1 MPGIDVGDRMVGDF
15 EYDHPKRHGVIRLG
29 STISGCIGMARS
41 IVRVTSD
48 DPILRGRWFPILK
61 TSSLRRRPPH
71 MSESNRIESL
81 EAQVRTLRRMLFG
94 VFGLVVLGALLAA
107 TTLQTVPDVIR
118 AKKFEVVNEDEQPIV
133 LLAANQSGGLVEI
146 RNGNGKGL
154 VRLTSHPEGGT
165 ISIHDSRARTLIHM
179 GGNERGSGAL
189 QTRTNKGGT
198 LVSVGTNL
206 AGEGVVFTENGN
218 GEKTSSMP

>member
-1 MPGIDVGDRMVGDF
+1 
-15 EYDHPKRHGVIRLG
+15 
-29 STISGCIGMARS
+29 
-41 IVRVTSD
+41 
-48 DPILRGRWFPILK
+48 
-61 TSSLRRRPPH
+61 

-94 VFGLVVLGALLAA
+94 VFGLVVLGGLLAA

-133 LLAANQSGGLVEI
+133 LLAANQAGGPVEI

-165 ISIHDSRARTLIHM
+165 ISIHDSRARTLILM

>member
-1 MPGIDVGDRMVGDF
+1 
-15 EYDHPKRHGVIRLG
+15 
-29 STISGCIGMARS
+29 
-41 IVRVTSD
+41 
-48 DPILRGRWFPILK
+48 
-61 TSSLRRRPPH
+61 

-94 VFGLVVLGALLAA
+94 VFGLVVLGGLLAA

-133 LLAANQSGGLVEI
+133 LLAANQAGGLVEI

-165 ISIHDSRARTLIHM
+165 ISIHDSRARTLILM

-198 LVSVGTNL
+198 LVSVGTNP
-206 AGEGVVFTENGN
+206 AGAGVVFTENGN

>member
-1 MPGIDVGDRMVGDF
+1 M
-15 EYDHPKRHGVIRLG
+15 
-29 STISGCIGMARS
+29 ST
-41 IVRVTSD
+41 
-48 DPILRGRWFPILK
+48 
-61 TSSLRRRPPH
+61 
-71 MSESNRIESL
+71 L
-81 EAQVRTLRRMLFG
+81 EENVRTLQKQVRRQRRWNIGLGLMVVVGGLMAAKG
-94 VFGLVVLGALLAA
+94 VTEA
-107 TTLQTVPDVIR
+107 PDVVQ

-133 LLAANQSGGLVEI
+133 LLAANQAGGLVEI

-165 ISIHDSRARTLIHM
+165 ISIHDSRARTLILM

-206 AGEGVVFTENGN
+206 AGEGVVFTENGS

>member
-1 MPGIDVGDRMVGDF
+1 
-15 EYDHPKRHGVIRLG
+15 
-29 STISGCIGMARS
+29 
-41 IVRVTSD
+41 
-48 DPILRGRWFPILK
+48 
-61 TSSLRRRPPH
+61 

-94 VFGLVVLGALLAA
+94 VFGLVVLGGLLAA

-133 LLAANQSGGLVEI
+133 LLAANQAGGLVEI

-165 ISIHDSRARTLIHM
+165 ISIHDSRARTLILM

-218 GEKTSSMP
+218 GKKTSSMP

>member
-1 MPGIDVGDRMVGDF
+1 
-15 EYDHPKRHGVIRLG
+15 
-29 STISGCIGMARS
+29 
-41 IVRVTSD
+41 
-48 DPILRGRWFPILK
+48 
-61 TSSLRRRPPH
+61 

-133 LLAANQSGGLVEI
+133 LLAANQAGGLVEI

-165 ISIHDSRARTLIHM
+165 ISIHDSRARTLILM

-218 GEKTSSMP
+218 GKKTSSMP

>member
-1 MPGIDVGDRMVGDF
+1 
-15 EYDHPKRHGVIRLG
+15 
-29 STISGCIGMARS
+29 
-41 IVRVTSD
+41 
-48 DPILRGRWFPILK
+48 
-61 TSSLRRRPPH
+61 

-94 VFGLVVLGALLAA
+94 VFGLVVLGGLLAA

-118 AKKFEVVNEDEQPIV
+118 AKKFEVVNGDEQPIV
-133 LLAANQSGGLVEI
+133 LLAANQAGGLVEI
-146 RNGNGKGL
+146 RNGNGMGL

-165 ISIHDSRARTLIHM
+165 ISIHDSRARTLILM

>member
-1 MPGIDVGDRMVGDF
+1 
-15 EYDHPKRHGVIRLG
+15 
-29 STISGCIGMARS
+29 
-41 IVRVTSD
+41 
-48 DPILRGRWFPILK
+48 
-61 TSSLRRRPPH
+61 

-133 LLAANQSGGLVEI
+133 LLAANQAGGLVEI

-165 ISIHDSRARTLIHM
+165 ISIHDSRARTLILM

-206 AGEGVVFTENGN
+206 AGEGVVFIENGN
-218 GEKTSSMP
+218 GKKTSSMP

>member
-1 MPGIDVGDRMVGDF
+1 
-15 EYDHPKRHGVIRLG
+15 
-29 STISGCIGMARS
+29 
-41 IVRVTSD
+41 
-48 DPILRGRWFPILK
+48 
-61 TSSLRRRPPH
+61 

-133 LLAANQSGGLVEI
+133 LLAANQAGGLVEI

-165 ISIHDSRARTLIHM
+165 ISIHDSRARTLILM

>member
-1 MPGIDVGDRMVGDF
+1 
-15 EYDHPKRHGVIRLG
+15 
-29 STISGCIGMARS
+29 
-41 IVRVTSD
+41 
-48 DPILRGRWFPILK
+48 
-61 TSSLRRRPPH
+61 

-133 LLAANQSGGLVEI
+133 LLAANQAGGLVEI
-146 RNGNGKGL
+146 RNGNGNGL

-165 ISIHDSRARTLIHM
+165 ISIHDSRARTLILM

-218 GEKTSSMP
+218 GKKTSSMP

>member
-1 MPGIDVGDRMVGDF
+1 
-15 EYDHPKRHGVIRLG
+15 
-29 STISGCIGMARS
+29 
-41 IVRVTSD
+41 
-48 DPILRGRWFPILK
+48 
-61 TSSLRRRPPH
+61 

-133 LLAANQSGGLVEI
+133 LLAANQAGGLVEI

-165 ISIHDSRARTLIHM
+165 ISIHDSRARTLILM

-206 AGEGVVFTENGN
+206 AGEGVVFTENGS